1 MKKEIKKAKFFY
13 SVELNQKKFNA
24 IEDKAMKIRDFKNQI
39 SKEIQNNIL
48 AYLDKSKFDI
58 ITLFNTQIDGLNGQD
73 IQNAISD
80 VWISYSNMMDKIKLS
95 LSFKKKNRKSTKL
108 QMVLSFLL
116 KYGYQGIT
124 DALDPSK
131 FDAKKSIFYQ
141 EIKDHCKKYGED
153 RLLKLAIMRRT
164 RIIKRE
170 SKLIQFNQLS
180 FRTITRINSNIF
192 DFNKNFLSKFNGFI
206 NLGGY
211 YEYKKL
217 SIPTKFNKLYH

>member
-13 SVELNQKKFNA
+13 SVELNQKKFNV

-48 AYLDKSKFDI
+48 DYLDKSKFDI
-58 ITLFNTQIDGLNGQD
+58 IKLFNTQIDGLNGQD
-73 IQNAISD
+73 IQNSISD

-164 RIIKRE
+164 RIIKRKL
-170 SKLIQFNQLS
+170 KLIQFNQLS

-192 DFNKNFLSKFNGFI
+192 DFNKNFLSK
-206 NLGGY
+206 
-211 YEYKKL
+211 KKWCQE
-217 SIPTKFNKLYH
+217 I